1 LHLDLRIRRLRGNGL
16 SHGLQRKAMSK
27 IQKLIQI
34 LNLLYHRRSVT
45 IEKIKEFCRVSERTA
60 YRYIRAL
67 SEANV
72 PVFYDSKRAG
82 YRINESRS
90 IDFGGWIPSEVAL
103 IVASLQYFADNL
115 DGNYKKDIENLLK
128 RIVTQQ
134 SLPFERFWQAWKE
147 SLAQSNDPNELQ
159 RILTSTLIN
168 FAVNQNREVNLRMS
182 DLGDNGQI
190 NIKEPVLRFT
200 GNWVVSD
207 AQRIE
212 DNPVPVAE
220 VNSAKVL

>member
-1 LHLDLRIRRLRGNGL
+1 
-16 SHGLQRKAMSK
+16 M
-27 IQKLIQI
+27 
-34 LNLLYHRRSVT
+34 NLLYHRRSVT
-45 IEKIKEFCRVSERTA
+45 IDKIKDFCRVSERTA

-72 PVFYDSKRAG
+72 PVFYDSKRSG
-82 YRINESRS
+82 YRINESRT

-103 IVASLQYFADNL
+103 IVASLQYLADNL
-115 DGNYKKDIENLLK
+115 DNDYREDIENLLK

-147 SLAQSNDPNELQ
+147 SLETSKDPNELQ

-168 FAVNQNREVNLRMS
+168 FAVNQNREVNLKLS
-182 DLGDNGQI
+182 NQEDNGQLT
-190 NIKEPVLRFT
+190 IKEPVLRFS

-207 AQRIE
+207 AQQLDTRS
-212 DNPVPVAE
+212 VPVAE
-220 VNSAKVL
+220 VDSAKVL

>member
-1 LHLDLRIRRLRGNGL
+1 
-16 SHGLQRKAMSK
+16 MSK
-27 IQKLIQI
+27 LHKLIQI
-34 LNLLYHRRSVT
+34 MNLLYHRRSVT
-45 IEKIKEFCRVSERTA
+45 IDKIKEFCRVSERTA

-72 PVFYDSKRAG
+72 PVFYDSKRSG
-82 YRINESRS
+82 YRINASRT

-103 IVASLQYFADNL
+103 IVASLQYLADNL
-115 DGNYKKDIENLLK
+115 DDDYREDIENLLK

-147 SLAQSNDPNELQ
+147 SLETSKDPNELQ

-168 FAVNQNREVNLRMS
+168 FAVNQNREVNLKLS
-182 DLGDNGQI
+182 NQEDNGQLT
-190 NIKEPVLRFT
+190 IKEPVLRFS

-207 AQRIE
+207 AQQLDMRS
-212 DNPVPVAE
+212 VPVAE
-220 VNSAKVL
+220 VDSAKVL

>member
-1 LHLDLRIRRLRGNGL
+1 
-16 SHGLQRKAMSK
+16 MSK
-27 IQKLIQI
+27 LHKLIQI

-45 IEKIKEFCRVSERTA
+45 IEKIREFCRVSERTA

-72 PVFYDSKRAG
+72 PVFYDSKRSG
-82 YRINESRS
+82 YRINESRT

-103 IVASLQYFADNL
+103 IVASLQYLADNL
-115 DGNYKKDIENLLK
+115 DDDYRKDIENLLK

-147 SLAQSNDPNELQ
+147 SLESSKDPNELQ

-168 FAVNQNREVNLRMS
+168 FAVNQNREVNLKLS
-182 DLGDNGQI
+182 DHEDNGQLT
-190 NIKEPVLRFT
+190 IKEPVLRFS

-207 AQRIE
+207 AQRLE
-212 DNPVPVAE
+212 TRAVPVAE
-220 VNSAKVL
+220 VDSAKVL